1 MMAAPER
8 EKASPTPMD
17 LAEAMREFTATAQE
31 WTRTYATMQG
41 EMARLGAELQEKN
54 ALLKSQERL
63 AALGQMA
70 AGVAHE
76 IRNPLGGIQLYA
88 NLLQR
93 SLAGRSDDLA
103 VVEKILTGVRHMER
117 VVQKTLAFAGG
128 MTVQKRACDLA
139 GVVKSAMEMSGLAD
153 GTRTQVK
160 LAIPDGLSCRLDP
173 DLATQMFTNLLV
185 NACEAMGG
193 FGRVTVRA
201 EPVSGRLRVAVE
213 DTGPGVPEVL
223 QGRIFDPF
231 VTSKA
236 NGTGLGLSIVWR
248 IVEAHG
254 GELSLD
260 TAYTGGARF
269 VVVLPDERGE
279 A

>member
-1 MMAAPER
+1 MMAAPE
-8 EKASPTPMD
+8 KGMVSPTPMD
-17 LAEAMREFTATAQE
+17 LADAMRDFTATAQE
-31 WTRTYATMQG
+31 WTRMYARMQG
-41 EMARLGAELQEKN
+41 EMARLAAELQEKN

-93 SLAGRSDDLA
+93 SLAGRPEDLA
-103 VVEKILTGVRHMER
+103 VVEKILGGVRHMER

-128 MTVQKRACDLA
+128 MTAQKRPCDLA
-139 GVVKSAMEMSGLAD
+139 GVVRGAMELSGLAD
-153 GTRTQVK
+153 GTRTRVTV
-160 LAIPDGLSCRLDP
+160 AIPEGLSCRLDP
-173 DLATQMFTNLLV
+173 DLAAQMFTNLFV

-201 EPVSGRLRVAVE
+201 ERVPGGVRIAVE
-213 DTGPGVPEVL
+213 DTGPGVPEAL
-223 QGRIFDPF
+223 KERIFDPF

-254 GELSLD
+254 GELALD
-260 TAYTGGARF
+260 GAYTGGARF
-269 VVVLPDERGE
+269 VVTLPDGGE
-279 A
+279 AA